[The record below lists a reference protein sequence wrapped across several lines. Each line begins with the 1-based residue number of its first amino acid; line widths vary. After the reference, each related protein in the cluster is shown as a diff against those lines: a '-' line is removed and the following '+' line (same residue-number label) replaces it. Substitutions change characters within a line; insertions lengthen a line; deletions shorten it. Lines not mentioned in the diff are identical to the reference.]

1 MNSLSHT
8 YRFDPP
14 SQGCRTFA
22 WAGGIFDTGH
32 RACARAVEGLIHTP
46 YHLVLVTLQG
56 GARQLEVATDCG
68 HRYRGPERAGAV
80 SFVPAYC
87 ERRVRMHDVEL
98 DWASIALRPALFDVL
113 VEEGEPRACEIA
125 PFSNANDPFV
135 AALVG
140 ELVRM
145 HDTHGRLD
153 RAYCETMS
161 HALSSYL
168 ARRYGH
174 LAAQRREWKLS
185 PWRVRRIAEY
195 VDAHIGCEI
204 AIADLAQLVG
214 VSPGHLHRAFRATLG
229 VTPLSYIHEKRIEHA
244 ISILATEGAPIADVA
259 LRVGYLS
266 AGHFS
271 RTFRRL
277 TGVHPSK
284 FRAGAG

>member
-1 MNSLSHT
+1 MSSVHNT
-8 YRFDPP
+8 YAFDPP
-14 SQGCRTFA
+14 SQGWRTFA

-32 RACARAVEGLIHTP
+32 RAYARAVEGMIHTP
-46 YHLVLVTLQG
+46 YHLVLVTLKG

-68 HRYRGPERAGAV
+68 HRYRGPEHAGAV

-87 ERRVRMHDVEL
+87 ERRTRMHEVQL
-98 DWASIALRPALFDVL
+98 DWASVALRPEVFDALDQ
-113 VEEGEPRACEIA
+113 EGESRACEIA
-125 PFSNANDPFV
+125 PFSNFNDAFV
-135 AALVG
+135 TALVG
-140 ELVRM
+140 ELVRA
-145 HDTHGRLD
+145 HDAHSRLD

-161 HALSSYL
+161 HALASYL
-168 ARRYGH
+168 SRRYGRH
-174 LAAQRREWKLS
+174 AAQRRAWKLS

-204 AIADLAQLVG
+204 AIADLARLVG

-229 VTPLSYIHEKRIEHA
+229 MTPLSYIHEKRIERA
-244 ISILATEGAPIADVA
+244 SAMLASEDVSIADVA
-259 LRVGYLS
+259 LRVGFLS

-284 FRAGAG
+284 FRA